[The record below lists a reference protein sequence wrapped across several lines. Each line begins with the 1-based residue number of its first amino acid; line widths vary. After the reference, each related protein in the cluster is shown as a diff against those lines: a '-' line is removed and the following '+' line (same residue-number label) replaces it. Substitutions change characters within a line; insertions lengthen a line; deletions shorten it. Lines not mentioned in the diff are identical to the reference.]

1 MESKGFFF
9 KRIPVVKVEQESLTD
24 YYDAR
29 KKFIFNEM
37 NLSKNENYILDLIK
51 KSQSIAE
58 KKMQRIQASFFGST
72 PRDVYNF
79 SVTLKENIANY
90 CLVISLYLKENKK
103 LNALKLFLSMCE
115 KNKEFIEI
123 LVIKILTS
131 FPKMSNRNTIRLFYP
146 PLAKITLQIISVHIK
161 LAAKFNKFNLESFYI
176 QKYLIIIYGI
186 INANTYL
193 NMYKKYEY
201 GSNRYKFEKKC
212 AYCNFLFDCSIYLFN
227 RCRPLY
233 LPISILQFILDIYNY
248 YCKNESW
255 LNENRLIYLLKVNYN
270 LSLFYYTV
278 GNNKE
283 AINNLN
289 KAKEILCKIKNFPVL
304 NILKSD
310 TYNLLP
316 NNNRNDKNNFC
327 EIGTNI
333 KLINNIN
340 IENNS
345 SDKQDKV
352 FVNELNNFIKDN
364 KNNINQYSTIYFG
377 VDNIFLFRNHLKLEF
392 IKENI
397 LKEIELNLAEIELK
411 NKNYIESLNHIN
423 FIINSQANKFRN
435 ISLSNKDSLQDTDKK
450 SNINDISQKFIYNLA
465 ERDKKR
471 ILHILDEIEKSNIE
485 NKSNIS
491 KHEEEIK
498 NMIEIC
504 KKLIGKN

>member
-1 MESKGFFF
+1 M
-9 KRIPVVKVEQESLTD
+9 
-24 YYDAR
+24 
-29 KKFIFNEM
+29 
-37 NLSKNENYILDLIK
+37 
-51 KSQSIAE
+51 
-58 KKMQRIQASFFGST
+58 
-72 PRDVYNF
+72 
-79 SVTLKENIANY
+79 
-90 CLVISLYLKENKK
+90 
-103 LNALKLFLSMCE
+103 
-115 KNKEFIEI
+115 
-123 LVIKILTS
+123 
-131 FPKMSNRNTIRLFYP
+131 
-146 PLAKITLQIISVHIK
+146 
-161 LAAKFNKFNLESFYI
+161 
-176 QKYLIIIYGI
+176 
-186 INANTYL
+186 
-193 NMYKKYEY
+193 
-201 GSNRYKFEKKC
+201 
-212 AYCNFLFDCSIYLFN
+212 
-227 RCRPLY
+227 
-233 LPISILQFILDIYNY
+233 
-248 YCKNESW
+248 
-255 LNENRLIYLLKVNYN
+255 KVNYN

-289 KAKEILCKIKNFPVL
+289 KAKEILCKIKNFPVS

-423 FIINSQANKFRN
+423 FIINSQANKFIN

-471 ILHILDEIEKSNIE
+471 ILHILEEIEKSNIE